1 MGNTAENLPTG
12 PRITAQAAIPTGL
25 IAMAKAVQD
34 QFGNEQG
41 ILDVTNPADLDYI
54 RESILRVKG
63 VSKEIDVERKELTKP
78 FRDAATE
85 INDLFRSFTEWAD
98 EFEKS
103 GKAAMGRYQME
114 QERVARAAQA
124 AADAKARKER
134 EQLEARARAAA
145 EKGQVEKAEALAESA
160 DTIVAEVKEPAKIK
174 GQSYK
179 WEVEITDMDAF
190 LKHAAGDMYL
200 KSVLKVDQVALN
212 KIAASI
218 NDVSLM
224 IPGAK
229 VGKKIAIS
237 MRK

>member
-145 EKGQVEKAEALAESA
+145 EKGQVEKAEALAENA
-160 DTIVAEVKEPAKIK
+160 ETVVAVVKASEKIK

-179 WEVEITDMDAF
+179 WVVEITDTDAF
-190 LKHAAGDMYL
+190 LKHAVNDVYM
-200 KSVLKVDQVALN
+200 KSTLKVDLVALT
-212 KIAASI
+212 KIVGSI
-218 NDVSLM
+218 NDETLQ
-224 IPGAK
+224 IPGTNI
-229 VGKKIAIS
+229 GKIIS
-237 MRK
+237 FAMRK